1 VQALATDLTLRDV
14 PQAIVYIRF
23 KMWSPIPEERSGMNG
38 GRIAE
43 VLSFRDSMP
52 PIVTVSHVMAL
63 LNSPTS
69 VEREMAELVR
79 KGAIRKVSV
88 AGRGNL
94 SETLILVRD
103 LETMIMNSSLL
114 EAGLKEK
121 FIAYLRENTNV
132 LKVSR
137 GQFVPPDTKAL
148 IHAGFLTTSTPS
160 WTTTEVFSKPGD
172 GMRGTLTSIQS
183 ISRAA
188 SGSMAA
194 VGGEGALHAAG
205 GTGGGARSII
215 GTGDLSLSIPMTGQ
229 FLKLLA
235 AAQTHLLSLLTKSK
249 FKEMPESMLKQKWD
263 GGVAA
268 DDAGAHA
275 RRMRGEWAGI
285 LPGRTKKWKTFWGM
299 GFEWVLEECVG
310 AGMME
315 VFETGSVGRGVRVL

>member
-1 VQALATDLTLRDV
+1 
-14 PQAIVYIRF
+14 
-23 KMWSPIPEERSGMNG
+23 
-38 GRIAE
+38 
-43 VLSFRDSMP
+43 
-52 PIVTVSHVMAL
+52 
-63 LNSPTS
+63 
-69 VEREMAELVR
+69 VEREMAELIR

-94 SETLILVRD
+94 SETLILVKD
-103 LETMIMNSSLL
+103 LETMIENSSLL
-114 EAGLKEK
+114 DDGLKER
-121 FIAYLRENTNV
+121 FISYLRENPTA
-132 LKVSR
+132 LKVPR
-137 GQFVPPDTKAL
+137 AQFVPPDTKAL

-160 WTTTEVFSKPGD
+160 WTTAEVFSKPGD

-205 GTGGGARSII
+205 GTGGGVRPIM

-235 AAQTHLLSLLTKSK
+235 TAQAHLLSLITKSK
-249 FKEMPESMLKQKWD
+249 FKELPESILKQRWD
-263 GGVAA
+263 GGVPA

-285 LPGRTKKWKTFWGM
+285 LPGRTKKWKSFYGM

-310 AGMME
+310 AGMVE
-315 VFETGSVGRGVRVL
+315 VFETGTVGRGVRVL

>member
-1 VQALATDLTLRDV
+1 
-14 PQAIVYIRF
+14 
-23 KMWSPIPEERSGMNG
+23 MNG

-43 VLSFRDSMP
+43 VLSFRDGMP

-103 LETMIMNSSLL
+103 LETMITNSTLL
-114 EAGLKEK
+114 EAGLKGK

-132 LKVSR
+132 LKVPR

-285 LPGRTKKWKTFWGM
+285 LPGRTKKWKTFWGI

-315 VFETGSVGRGVRVL
+315 VFETGSVGRGVRAL